1 MKYEQHGILSL
12 ILVSCIA
19 MMMML
24 SFCVQAFS
32 MTIPLEERPAVQCEY
47 PEIVQAAKAFA
58 GR

>member
-1 MKYEQHGILSL
+1 MKYEKRGILSL

-19 MMMML
+19 MVMML

-32 MTIPLEERPAVQCEY
+32 MTAPCPERPAIQCEY
-47 PEIVQAAKAFA
+47 PEIVQAAKVFA